1 MNRLNNFFRDYA
13 RHFLYALLCAGVIG
27 GCILLWNTTAYRDVA
42 ALEQTAPAYIGERG
56 FTITS
61 CDGFEGSMVH
71 GGFVWYQ
78 ARDEQG
84 LLYSM
89 AIGEWRGRLMLYN
102 QTCLNAVSS
111 VGK

>member
-1 MNRLNNFFRDYA
+1 MKTKFRLTKKA
-13 RHFLYALLCAGVIG
+13 RYFLYTLLCAGG
-27 GCILLWNTTAYRDVA
+27 GSILLWNTTAYRDIA
-42 ALEQTAPAYIGERG
+42 ELEQTAPTFIEERG

-61 CDGFEGSMVH
+61 YDGFEGDMVH

-89 AIGEWRGRLMLYN
+89 AIGEWRGQMMLYN
-102 QTCLNAVSS
+102 QTCLNAVSN

>member
-1 MNRLNNFFRDYA
+1 MKTNFRLTEIA
-13 RHFLYALLCAGVIG
+13 RYFLYTLLCAGVIG

-42 ALEQTAPAYIGERG
+42 ILEQTAPVYIEERG

-61 CDGFEGSMVH
+61 YDGFEGSMLH

-89 AIGEWRGRLMLYN
+89 AIGEWRGRQMLYN